1 MGRILILNG
10 SPRAPRSNSKRY
22 AQLFSEA
29 CPLETEYLELIKTD
43 GTALREAVER
53 ADQLLLVFPLY
64 VDAIPVPLLEAF
76 KSLEEEPPQARPVL
90 SVLINCGFPEPEQND
105 VAVDMVRLFAER
117 NGYSFGSV
125 LKIGGGEAILDT
137 PFRGLARA
145 KIRKLAQAVAKDQ
158 KRALRVAM
166 PMPKRLFLKASS
178 RYWEEYGKKY
188 GVTRDQMETM
198 EIEGS

>member
-64 VDAIPVPLLEAF
+64 VDGLPVPLLEAF
-76 KSLEEEPPQARPVL
+76 KSLE
-90 SVLINCGFPEPEQND
+90 
-105 VAVDMVRLFAER
+105 
-117 NGYSFGSV
+117 
-125 LKIGGGEAILDT
+125 
-137 PFRGLARA
+137 
-145 KIRKLAQAVAKDQ
+145 
-158 KRALRVAM
+158 
-166 PMPKRLFLKASS
+166 
-178 RYWEEYGKKY
+178 
-188 GVTRDQMETM
+188 
-198 EIEGS
+198 